1 MKNARYRQKII
12 ALLAGLLL
20 VSTVSP
26 SVTPA
31 EALSKEASP
40 SASKSQGSMNAQDVE
55 AFADEFFARQDIKAL
70 GVPGATFVVVKDGK
84 VLLQKGYGYADVEK
98 KIPVDP
104 EKTLFRIASVSKV
117 FTAAA
122 VMQLVEQGK
131 IDLNRDVQNYLGDIK
146 MKNNTGSPVTMEHLL
161 THTTG
166 FDIVD
171 PPVGDSLSDD
181 LSKEVK
187 LEEYVKTW
195 MPTVTRKPGE
205 VYKYDNMA
213 SMLQGYIVQKIA
225 GVPFNQYMKEH
236 MFKPLGMNNSHF
248 LLTQDLIPR
257 LAVGYGP
264 DNKATQVYNFIPN
277 DMPYGGMLTTGS
289 DIAKFMMAYLNKGKL
304 GDSRIL
310 KEETVKEMGK
320 THIAIHPKVPN
331 MAYGFE
337 YSYQESYNGQ
347 YVIGKGGAAPRGF
360 NSWMWLLPEQNV
372 GAFIV
377 YNKSGNLREQLFKA
391 FMDRYYPQQEK
402 VKQTYLKPTQDQLR
416 RFEGVYRDLRVNY
429 LVTRIH
435 ATSDGQLVLE
445 HLKGK
450 QTAKQIDPLLFED
463 EHGSKIAFKANPDGT
478 IAYMYSNTD
487 PIVWVEKLGTP
498 ERFKDIG
505 EKHPYAEYINGLH
518 QLGIVQSKADGT
530 FGAQEPLTRA
540 EFVEQVMKWIGIPAS
555 KNPTNLKDIDA
566 VPQAGVIQSALEYG
580 FITAPADQ
588 LFGPKEKIT
597 RQEAAAMMSKVM
609 LTMGAKPIEGKIT
622 GNTDAWAENAAKF
635 IVGMK
640 FYGPEVSLSADGS
653 ADYKSKQ
660 IMTRQEAAALLY
672 LASKWSYAP

>member
-1 MKNARYRQKII
+1 MKSAGYRQKLI

-20 VSTVSP
+20 VSSIAP
-26 SVTPA
+26 SVTTA
-31 EALSKEASP
+31 QALSNEASP
-40 SASKSQGSMNAQDVE
+40 SASKSPGSMNAQDVE
-55 AFADEFFARQDIKAL
+55 AFADEFFARQDVKAL
-70 GVPGATFVVVKDGK
+70 EVPGATFVVVKDGK

-98 KIPVDP
+98 KIPIDP

-131 IDLNRDVQNYLGDIK
+131 IELNRDVQNYLGDIK
-146 MKNNTGSPVTMEHLL
+146 MQNNTGSPVTMEHLL

-171 PPVGDSLSDD
+171 PPVGDSMSDD
-181 LSKEVK
+181 LSEEVK
-187 LEEYVKTW
+187 LTDYVKNW
-195 MPTVTRKPGE
+195 MPTVTRKPGD

-213 SMLQGYIVQKIA
+213 SMLQGYIVQQMA
-225 GVPFNQYMKEH
+225 GVPFHQYMKEH
-236 MFKPLGMNNSHF
+236 IFKPLGMKDSHF

-264 DNKATQVYNFIPN
+264 DNKATQLYNFIPN

-289 DIAKFMMAYLNKGKL
+289 DMAKFMMAYLNKGKL
-304 GDSRIL
+304 GDNRIL

-377 YNKSGNLREQLFKA
+377 YNKSGNLREKLFKA
-391 FMDRYYPQQEK
+391 FMDRYYPMQEK
-402 VKQTYLKPTQDQLR
+402 EKQTYLTPTQDQLR
-416 RFEGVYRDLRVNY
+416 RFEGVYRDVRISY
-429 LVTRIH
+429 LITRIH
-435 ATSDGQLVLE
+435 ATTDGQLVLE
-445 HLKGK
+445 NLKGK

-487 PIVWVEKLGTP
+487 PIAWVEKLGTP

-505 EKHPYAEYINGLH
+505 EKHPYAEYINGMH
-518 QLGIVQSKADGT
+518 QLGVVQSKADGT

-555 KNPTNLKDIDA
+555 KNATKLKDIDA
-566 VPQAGVIQSALEYG
+566 VPQAGLIQSAIEYD

-597 RQEAAAMMSKVM
+597 RQEAAAMMAKVM
-609 LTMGAKPIEGKIT
+609 LSMGAKPVEGTTT
-622 GNTDAWAENAAKF
+622 GNTDAWAENAVKF

-640 FYGPEVSLSADGS
+640 YYGPEVSLSADGA

-660 IMTRQEAAALLY
+660 AMTRQEAAALLY
-672 LASKWSYAP
+672 LASKWSLVP